1 MTEAPSTPAPG
12 GLRQW
17 RPGVLMLAAT
27 LVAAGCGDGTESRT
41 PTIGG
46 TAVVAYGAGPTTANP
61 LLASDSYTQEATAWL
76 LYLPLLRPGPDLA
89 PQPALA
95 ETVELEGD
103 TAVVLRLRRDVVWT
117 DSAPTTAHDAAFTLA
132 RAQDPATGYPNAQQL
147 GHIREVEAL
156 DSFTLRI
163 RQDPVREPLLALT
176 LLPVLPRHVLDTI
189 PPERMRTAGFNLR
202 PVTNG
207 PFRLVEAQAN
217 DRWVFA
223 ANELYPED
231 LGGRPNLDRLVWR
244 VIPESASQTAELRA
258 GDVDMVVGVRAETF
272 DGSANEGIRQIEQPK
287 LRYVGIAWNARRPEL
302 RDPRVRRALTS
313 AIDREA
319 IVAGLRGGHGT
330 VAAGPVP
337 PGHWAHA
344 EDLEPLP
351 HDTAASRRWL
361 AEAGYED
368 RDGDG
373 VVESA
378 SGEPLRL
385 TLLIPAEDDFNRDLG
400 QVVQANL
407 RRVGVELEL
416 RALEFNTM
424 VAIIT
429 APERDFDASLLALD
443 ASPRLDLR
451 GLFHSAA
458 LEEGLQVAGYA
469 RPAVDSLLD
478 RIETV
483 VSRDS
488 SAALWAEVQERIAE
502 DQPWTFLYFGTELI
516 LVRDRLQGVEADLR
530 GPLASAPRW
539 WVRSGVS
546 GEQPPEDP
554 R

>member
-1 MTEAPSTPAPG
+1 MSDAPSTPLG
-12 GLRQW
+12 GGVRGW
-17 RPGVLMLAAT
+17 RPAALLLSGALLGV
-27 LVAAGCGDGTESRT
+27 GCGDGTEGRT

-61 LLASDSYTQEATAWL
+61 LLASDSYSQEVASWL
-76 LYLPLLRPGPDLA
+76 LYLPLLRPGSDLS

-95 ETVELEGD
+95 ESVEVEGD
-103 TAVVLRLRRDVVWT
+103 TVVILRLRRDVVWS
-117 DSAPTTAHDAAFTLA
+117 DSVPTTAYDAAFTLG
-132 RAQDPATGYPNAQQL
+132 RATDPATGYPNARQL
-147 GHIREVEAL
+147 SHVREAEAL

-176 LLPVLPRHVLDTI
+176 SLPVVPRHVLDTI
-189 PPERMRTAGFNLR
+189 PPAGMRTASFNLR

-207 PFRLVEAQAN
+207 PFRLVEARAN

-258 GDVDMVVGVRAETF
+258 GEVDMVVGVRAGTF
-272 DGSANEGIRQIEQPK
+272 DASASEEIRQIEQPN
-287 LRYVGIAWNARRPEL
+287 LQYVGIAWNARRPEL
-302 RDPRVRRALTS
+302 RNPRVRRALTS
-313 AIDREA
+313 AIDRDA
-319 IVAGLRGGHGT
+319 IVAALRGGHAT
-330 VAAGPVP
+330 VATGPVP
-337 PGHWAHA
+337 PGHWAYA
-344 EDLEPLP
+344 DDLEPLP

-400 QVVQANL
+400 QVVQSDL
-407 RRVGVELEL
+407 RKVGVELEL
-416 RALEFNTM
+416 RAMEFNSM
-424 VAIIT
+424 VALIT

-458 LEEGLQVAGYA
+458 LDEGLQVAGYG

-488 SAALWAEVQERIAE
+488 SAALWAEVQELIAE
-502 DQPWTFLYFGTELI
+502 DQPWTFLYFGTQLI

-530 GPLASAPRW
+530 GPLASATQW
-539 WVRSGVS
+539 WVRGGVDD
-546 GEQPPEDP
+546 EQPPEDP